1 MKRVVSAR
9 LYIRKSK
16 NRKDIIMSNSAKQID
31 KQIGLFY
38 EIPRLISSVKTEEN
52 TDLTA
57 EQAIGIMI
65 VQRLDKVIELLQSK
79 QPPD

>member
-1 MKRVVSAR
+1 
-9 LYIRKSK
+9 
-16 NRKDIIMSNSAKQID
+16 MSNSAKQID

-79 QPPD
+79 QLPD

>member
-1 MKRVVSAR
+1 MINSTNI
-9 LYIRKSK
+9 Y
-16 NRKDIIMSNSAKQID
+16 NNSAKQID

-79 QPPD
+79 QTSE

>member
-1 MKRVVSAR
+1 MINSTNI
-9 LYIRKSK
+9 Y
-16 NRKDIIMSNSAKQID
+16 NNSAKQID

-79 QPPD
+79 QTYE

>member
-1 MKRVVSAR
+1 
-9 LYIRKSK
+9 
-16 NRKDIIMSNSAKQID
+16 MSNSAKQID

-65 VQRLDKVIELLQSK
+65 VQRLDKVIELLQPK

>member
-1 MKRVVSAR
+1 
-9 LYIRKSK
+9 
-16 NRKDIIMSNSAKQID
+16 MSNSAKQID

-38 EIPRLISSVKTEEN
+38 EIPRLI
-52 TDLTA
+52 
-57 EQAIGIMI
+57 MI

>member
-1 MKRVVSAR
+1 MINSTNI
-9 LYIRKSK
+9 Y
-16 NRKDIIMSNSAKQID
+16 NNSAKQID

-38 EIPRLISSVKTEEN
+38 EIPQLISSVKTEEN

-57 EQAIGIMI
+57 EQAIGMII

-79 QPPD
+79 QTSE

>member
-1 MKRVVSAR
+1 MINSTNI
-9 LYIRKSK
+9 Y
-16 NRKDIIMSNSAKQID
+16 NNSAKQID

-38 EIPRLISSVKTEEN
+38 EIPQLISSVKTEEN

-79 QPPD
+79 QTSE

>member
-1 MKRVVSAR
+1 MINSTNI
-9 LYIRKSK
+9 Y
-16 NRKDIIMSNSAKQID
+16 NNSAKQID
-31 KQIGLFY
+31 KQIDLFY

-79 QPPD
+79 QTSE